1 MKLLILGSEGFIGSH
16 CIDFFS
22 AHQNEVVGVD
32 IHDYPSKKYQYVKV
46 SRLSPELDEV
56 FAGQNFNAVIN
67 AAGSGNV
74 SYSMTHPVIDFEAN
88 VLDTIRILDI
98 IRKYRLE
105 TKYIH
110 ISSAAVY
117 GNPVELPVPETAT
130 CVPLSPYGWHKLMAE
145 QLCKEYTAV
154 YNLSTATL
162 RPFSVY
168 GPGLKKQLFWDI
180 NQKLIQAGNTIQ
192 LYGTGNESRD
202 FIHVHDLVVAIE
214 YVLTYGEMKGET
226 YNVASGMETSIKKAV
241 ELFLKYLSPDAD
253 VSFNHV
259 VREGDPL
266 NWRANIDKLAGLGF
280 KTSVNLED
288 GLKETAGWMSNFQ

>member
-1 MKLLILGSEGFIGSH
+1 VKILVVGSEGFIGSH

-22 AHQNEVVGVD
+22 ARKHEVVGVD
-32 IHDYPSKKYQYVKV
+32 IHDYPSQKYQYIKV

-56 FAGQNFNAVIN
+56 FADQHFNAVIN

-110 ISSAAVY
+110 LSSAAVY
-117 GNPVELPVPETAT
+117 GNPAELPVSEMAA

-145 QLCKEYTAV
+145 QLCKEYTTV
-154 YNLSTATL
+154 YNLRTAML

-180 NQKLIQAGNTIQ
+180 NQKLIQKGKAIQ

-202 FIHVHDLVVAIE
+202 FIHVRDLVIAID
-214 YVLTYGEMKGET
+214 YILNYGQMNGEV
-226 YNVASGMETSIKKAV
+226 YNVASGVETSIKTAV
-241 ELFLKYLSPDAD
+241 ESFLKYLAPDAQ
-253 VSFNHV
+253 VNFNQV

-266 NWRANIDKLAGLGF
+266 NWRANIVKLNHLGF
-280 KTSVNLED
+280 TTSVDLQD
-288 GLKETAGWMSNFQ
+288 GLKETAEWISQFK